1 MKSVNKFLLGLA
13 TVVTIIAPLV
23 PKTVNI
29 NISLENSSSTSK
41 TKTTQIV
48 ENTCN
53 LTKRQ
58 TTPQGLLDC
67 EYQCNPNHIKIH
79 KIYYSQTAICQGV
92 IVESVKEKV
101 RK

>member
-29 NISLENSSSTSK
+29 NISLESPSNTSK
-41 TKTTQIV
+41 VKKTQIV
-48 ENTCN
+48 ENVCN

-58 TTPQGLLDC
+58 TTTQGLLDC
-67 EYQCNPNHIKIH
+67 EYQCSPSHIKIH
-79 KIYYSQTAICQGV
+79 KIYYSQTAICQAV
-92 IVESVKEKV
+92 IIESVREKV
-101 RK
+101 SK